1 MAKGAC
7 TSVKNSWGRTP
18 ADQAASPEVLNQL
31 DATISEEELIKRLKA
46 RVY

>member
-7 TSVKNSWGRTP
+7 TSVTNSWGRKP
-18 ADQAASPEVLNQL
+18 EDQAASPEILNQL
-31 DATISEEELIKRLKA
+31 NSVISEEELVKRLKA